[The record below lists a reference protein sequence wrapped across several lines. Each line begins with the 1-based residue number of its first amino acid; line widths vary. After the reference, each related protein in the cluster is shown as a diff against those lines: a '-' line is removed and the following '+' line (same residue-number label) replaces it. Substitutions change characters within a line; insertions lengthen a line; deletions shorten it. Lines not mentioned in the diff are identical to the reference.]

1 MPEQTILSG
10 CCITKKTQWNALTFF
25 IISIDPWLLLLFR
38 IIEKQNNSFISGET
52 WENTISLQ
60 ARVLNSNSL
69 FVTCECLVDKENEI
83 LELRDFP
90 RILFAL
96 LDLNSV
102 EYVIIKLREKPGSS
116 RIDIYEA
123 KNMVDKSAFEIK
135 DMWADL
141 ENSGVDQPIKQ
152 DD

>member
-1 MPEQTILSG
+1 MGQQIIKSDNQVTLEFKGNLEDSLMESFVDFTEHS
-10 CCITKKTQWNALTFF
+10 TFIKNISLDNIF
-25 IISIDPWLLLLFR
+25 DTYRPDNSDAHDIIRQSF
-38 IIEKQNNSFISGET
+38 QNNSFISGET

-102 EYVIIKLREKPGSS
+102 
-116 RIDIYEA
+116 
-123 KNMVDKSAFEIK
+123 
-135 DMWADL
+135 
-141 ENSGVDQPIKQ
+141 
-152 DD
+152 